1 MVLLL
6 VFPAILQETVG
17 GHAARLL
24 LLRLRRSLLAL
35 PVFIGHVKRP
45 HADKRAMLR
54 MAKTVRTMA
63 CVPP

>member
-6 VFPAILQETVG
+6 VFPAILQKTVG

-45 HADKRAMLR
+45 LEATCGQKGNA
-54 MAKTVRTMA
+54 
-63 CVPP
+63 